1 MTDGS
6 RHVIRIAIGVAA
18 LALLAACATAPPV
31 SPGVRAEQKDG
42 NRARTVTPTWES
54 NSYIEIGGSI

>member
-1 MTDGS
+1 ML
-6 RHVIRIAIGVAA
+6 RNAIGLAG
-18 LALLAACATAPPV
+18 LALLAACATAPQV
-31 SPGVRAEQKDG
+31 SPGVRLEQKDG